1 MNILVTLDKN
11 YIPVVRV
18 MISSLLDKNPN
29 THFSVYL
36 AYSDMDCFDFE
47 KIIKDF
53 DENRVILYP
62 IKITDLQLNDAP
74 VEKRYPKEMYYRI
87 FAATFLPRELD
98 RVLYLDPDIVC
109 LNSINELYNMDL
121 KENFFAAASH
131 VNPPLQMFNNI
142 RLSVPSSSRYCNS
155 GVLLINLEALRKEQ
169 VIQDVFVYIKA
180 NKWRLM
186 LPDQDVLN
194 GLYHNK
200 FITIDCLKYNLG
212 DKCLMQR
219 KNLSSNKKIT
229 LKWISEN
236 TVFVH
241 YFGRNKPWNSNYTGK
256 LGIFFENASQS
267 ISSVQNL

>member
-11 YIPVVRV
+11 YIPIVRV
-18 MISSLLDKNPN
+18 MISSLLDKNPS
-29 THFSVYL
+29 TRFSIYL
-36 AYSDMDCFDFE
+36 AYSELCFQDFE
-47 KIIKDF
+47 EIINDF
-53 DENRVILYP
+53 DKSRVELHP
-62 IKITDLQLNDAP
+62 IKITDLALSNAP

-131 VNPPLQMFNNI
+131 VNPPLQLFNNI
-142 RLSVPSSSRYCNS
+142 RLSVPSTSKYCNS

-169 VIQDVFVYIKA
+169 VVQDVFVYIKT
-180 NKWRLM
+180 NKWKLI

-194 GLYHNK
+194 GLYYNK
-200 FITIDCLKYNLG
+200 FVTIDSLKYNLG
-212 DKCLMQR
+212 DKCLIQHKSFFAD
-219 KNLSSNKKIT
+219 KNIA
-229 LKWISEN
+229 LKWISDN

-241 YFGRNKPWNSNYTGK
+241 YFGRNKPWKSNYSGQ
-256 LGIFFENASQS
+256 LGVFFENASQGMQS
-267 ISSVQNL
+267 AQK